1 MIGARAS
8 QGDVLTFLDSHC
20 EVTPGWLEPLLARI
34 KEVRERERGGTS
46 QYSIFIFPSKD
57 KHHVVS
63 PVIDIIRKEDMKYNQ
78 ANSNIKGGFGH
89 NLLFKWENLNWQE
102 LQRRRHDNTAP
113 IPTPAIAGGLF
124 SIDRKYFEEI
134 GSYDEEME
142 IWGGENVGTQ

>member
-1 MIGARAS
+1 M
-8 QGDVLTFLDSHC
+8 
-20 EVTPGWLEPLLARI
+20 
-34 KEVRERERGGTS
+34 
-46 QYSIFIFPSKD
+46 
-57 KHHVVS
+57 S

-142 IWGGENVGTQ
+142 IWGGENVGTQYRTTLELHAHVLL